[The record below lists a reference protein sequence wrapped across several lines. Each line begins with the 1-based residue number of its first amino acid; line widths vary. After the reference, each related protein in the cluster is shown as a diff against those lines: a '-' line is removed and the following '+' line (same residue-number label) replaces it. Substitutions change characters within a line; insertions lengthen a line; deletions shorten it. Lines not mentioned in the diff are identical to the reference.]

1 MSEPED
7 PYDGL
12 TSGVVVGHDRS
23 ASADRALAFG
33 AEEARLRGWPLH
45 VVRAWSLTHAPRP
58 EGVEAGIVPPLE
70 EYGEAVRRELV
81 ADVERVLGPEPG
93 VEVDCRAI
101 HGSAHHVL
109 VAASAAGRPAGR
121 LVARARPRRRSPA
134 RLDLDACGAA
144 RGLPGGR
151 AQGLTI

>member
-1 MSEPED
+1 MSEQAD
-7 PYDGL
+7 PYEGL

-23 ASADRALAFG
+23 ASADRALVFG

-70 EYGEAVRRELV
+70 EYGEAVRRELA
-81 ADVERVLGPEPG
+81 ADVERVLGAEPG

-109 VAASAAGRPAGR
+109 VAASARVGLLVVSSRGHGR
-121 LVARARPRRRSPA
+121 VV
-134 RLDLDACGAA
+134 GALLGSTSTHVVQHA
-144 RGLPGGR
+144 DCPVVVLRG
-151 AQGLTI
+151 